1 MRMSQRA
8 VLTDDRTTLE
18 LDEGGLSCTSS
29 PDWVTTW
36 VPWDEVD
43 RLEVVS
49 AGRRW
54 VLVAPRRDER

>member
-1 MRMSQRA
+1 MSQRA

-18 LDEGGLSCTSS
+18 LDEGGLSCTYS

>member
-29 PDWVTTW
+29 QDWETIW
-36 VPWDEVD
+36 LPWDEVD
-43 RLEVVS
+43 RLEIVS